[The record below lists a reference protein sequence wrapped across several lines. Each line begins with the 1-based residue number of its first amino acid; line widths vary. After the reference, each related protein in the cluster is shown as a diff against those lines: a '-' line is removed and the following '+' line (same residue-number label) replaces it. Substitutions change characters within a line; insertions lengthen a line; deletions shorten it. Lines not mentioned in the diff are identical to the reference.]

1 MAKTPRKRTGR
12 EDANEAAYR
21 TLQEAIGEA
30 PKTEPPGASKL
41 TAAVELGRRGGLVGG
56 KARAK
61 ALSPA
66 KRRAIARKAAAARW
80 GEN

>member
-1 MAKTPRKRTGR
+1 MAKPRKRTGR
-12 EDANEAAYR
+12 EDANQLAYR

-30 PKTEPPGASKL
+30 PKTEPPGAGKL
-41 TAAVELGRRGGLVGG
+41 AAAVELGRRGGLVGG

-66 KRRAIARKAAAARW
+66 KRKQIAQRAAAARW
-80 GEN
+80 GK